1 MTPRADEYEQ
11 DSIDDDD
18 DDGLKEDMAALS
30 RACMLNDDEIQS
42 QEDPLLAT
50 GDAIVPFT
58 VTADSDSDEQSD
70 LECLKRVQSLYQPN
84 NGTLPPPQPTTAAFD
99 DDEDDFETVRAI
111 FKRFSAYDGGGREAW
126 DEGNQARC
134 LIGEQYVAKSSISN
148 SSDADELCPDSPLHV
163 NDAKLLIKPCG
174 FDESCENDAHLSSQL
189 PNKRSSFPPSA
200 QALIDAVKKNRAL
213 QKFLRSK
220 LIEIE
225 AKIEQNK
232 KLRDKVKLLK
242 DFQVS
247 CSKRTASALSLKKDP
262 RVQLIS
268 SKKPVA
274 TKKSKNKKVAM
285 CYGPDENSHVAN
297 YKMVLERFPLSLDR
311 KKWSNKEME
320 NLSKGIK
327 QQFQETVLQISVDRM
342 SSGYSPG
349 DANDMDSIIESIKDI
364 EITPVRIREFL
375 PKVNWDRLASMY
387 VAGRTGGECES
398 RWLNCEDPLI
408 NHGPWTLEEDRS
420 LLIIV
425 QEKGIR
431 NWFDIA
437 VSLATNRIPFQCLA
451 RFQRSLNSSMI
462 NSEWTEEEDAQ
473 LCSAVAYFGDS
484 NWQNVAS
491 VLERR
496 TGTQCS
502 NRWKKSICPVRKGSF
517 TPEEDE
523 RLTVAVMLF
532 GRKWN
537 QIAKYVPGR
546 IQSQCRERYLNS
558 LDPSLKWGGWT
569 EEEDLRLE
577 AAITKY
583 GYCWSKVAEDVP
595 PRTDSQCRKRW
606 KVICPEQVPLL
617 KEARKRQ
624 RSLLASNFVDRE
636 SERPVLTLNDFI
648 PLQMVVSPSNVGA
661 ESLQRKRKRQTRGVH
676 RKVKSKR
683 HAKRTQLCT
692 EEAKDAGLKE
702 ERPKR
707 HTKKG
712 PRCPDDVQ
720 DIVPKKEKP
729 KRHSK
734 KARICTEEVQY
745 KAAYSDKVKT
755 CGGGVP
761 FFVPSNIPKKMRS
774 KRRARKAQIL
784 PHKPCI
790 KSSETE
796 DGDDMTLACFLHNKS
811 KKKLS
816 KCTKNAS
823 QASSSS
829 KTKTVSKQVENQISC
844 GEQHRLSVSCAIDGT
859 KGLLM
864 QAEVDSSRQVRKLES
879 ANAARKPED
888 AHNLNGDNKDIPL
901 KFYVRKKKKL
911 SQATEGRGAF
921 SPSKLKQGST
931 LLHGNMPVIISDGSE
946 PSMSK
951 IVEDETVLHGGV
963 AEPTTIDVAEE
974 DAVLHGVVAEAEP
987 TTADV
992 VEEET
997 VLHGG
1002 VADAK
1007 PTNIDLEENNDLL
1020 ISFLL
1025 NKTKK
1030 QRRWINIR
1038 K

>member
-1 MTPRADEYEQ
+1 MKPRTDEYEQ
-11 DSIDDDD
+11 DNDDDND
-18 DDGLKEDMAALS
+18 DDGLKEDMAALA
-30 RACMLNDDEIQS
+30 RACMFNDDETQS
-42 QEDPLLAT
+42 QEDPLLAS

-84 NGTLPPPQPTTAAFD
+84 NGTLPPPQPTTATSD

-126 DEGNQARC
+126 DEENQASS
-134 LIGEQYVAKSSISN
+134 LIGEGYVAKTSISDN
-148 SSDADELCPDSPLHV
+148 SDTDELCPDSVLPD
-163 NDAKLLIKPCG
+163 NDSKLRIQPCG
-174 FDESCENDAHLSSQL
+174 FDESCENDVHLSSQL
-189 PNKRSSFPPSA
+189 PKKRSSFPPSA
-200 QALIDAVKKNRAL
+200 QAFVDALKKNRVL
-213 QKFLRSK
+213 QKFLRNK
-220 LIEIE
+220 LIDIE
-225 AKIEQNK
+225 AKIEENK
-232 KLRDKVKLLK
+232 RLRDKVKVLK

-262 RVQLIS
+262 CVQLIS
-268 SKKPVA
+268 SKKSVA
-274 TKKSKNKKVAM
+274 TNKSKSHNKKVSAM

-297 YKMVLERFPLSLDR
+297 YKMVLERFPHSLDR
-311 KKWSNKEME
+311 KKWSNKERE

-342 SSGYSPG
+342 SSGCSPG
-349 DANDMDSIIESIKDI
+349 DGNDMDSIIESVKGI
-364 EITPVRIREFL
+364 EITPARIREFL
-375 PKVNWDRLASMY
+375 TKVNWDRLASMY
-387 VAGRTGGECES
+387 VAGRTGVECES

-408 NHGPWTLEEDRS
+408 NHGPWTFEEDRS
-420 LLIIV
+420 LLSIV

-502 NRWKKSICPVRKGSF
+502 NRWKKSIFPVRKGSF
-517 TPEEDE
+517 TLEEDE

-546 IQSQCRERYLNS
+546 IQSQCRDRYVNS

-617 KEARKRQ
+617 QEARKRR

-636 SERPVLTLNDFI
+636 SERPALTLNDFI
-648 PLQMVVSPSNVGA
+648 PLQMVVSTSDVGA
-661 ESLQRKRKRQTRGVH
+661 ENLQRKRKRQTRGVPK
-676 RKVKSKR
+676 KVKSKK
-683 HAKRTQLCT
+683 HTKRTQLCT
-692 EEAKDAGLKE
+692 EEVQDAGLRE

-707 HTKKG
+707 HAKKRSFY
-712 PRCPDDVQ
+712 PEVVQ
-720 DIVPKKEKP
+720 NIVPKKEKP

-734 KARICTEEVQY
+734 KARICPDEDSITLACFLHNIS
-745 KAAYSDKVKT
+745 KKKLSKCTKNAISCCDKVK
-755 CGGGVP
+755 
-761 FFVPSNIPKKMRS
+761 
-774 KRRARKAQIL
+774 
-784 PHKPCI
+784 PCI
-790 KSSETE
+790 NSSETQ
-796 DGDDMTLACFLHNKS
+796 DGDSITLACFLHNKS

-844 GEQHRLSVSCAIDGT
+844 GEQHRLSLSCDIDGT
-859 KGLLM
+859 KDLLM
-864 QAEVDSSRQVRKLES
+864 QAEVDSSRQVRKLEI
-879 ANAARKPED
+879 ANAARKPD
-888 AHNLNGDNKDIPL
+888 MPL

-911 SQATEGRGAF
+911 SQANLGSGAC
-921 SPSKLKQGST
+921 SPSKLKKGST
-931 LLHGNMPVIISDGSE
+931 LLHGNKSIIISDGSE

-963 AEPTTIDVAEE
+963 AEAEPTTINVAEE
-974 DAVLHGVVAEAEP
+974 YAVLHGGVPEGEP
-987 TTADV
+987 TIVNV
-992 VEEET
+992 VEKET

-1007 PTNIDLEENNDLL
+1007 PTNIYLEENDDLL
-1020 ISFLL
+1020 ISFLQ

-1030 QRRWINIR
+1030 QRRRINIR

>member
-1 MTPRADEYEQ
+1 MTPRTDEYEQ
-11 DSIDDDD
+11 DNNDLNATTDDDD
-18 DDGLKEDMAALS
+18 DDDGGLKEDMAALA
-30 RACMLNDDEIQS
+30 RACMFNVDDETQF
-42 QEDPLLAT
+42 QEDPLLAS

-58 VTADSDSDEQSD
+58 VTTDSDSDEQND
-70 LECLKRVQSLYQPN
+70 LECLKRVQSLYQTN
-84 NGTLPPPQPTTAAFD
+84 KGTLPPPQPTTAASD
-99 DDEDDFETVRAI
+99 DDEDDIETVRAI

-126 DEGNQARC
+126 DEGNQNQASS
-134 LIGEQYVAKSSISN
+134 LIGDN
-148 SSDADELCPDSPLHV
+148 SDADELCPDSLLPD

-174 FDESCENDAHLSSQL
+174 FDESCENDADLSSKL
-189 PNKRSSFPPSA
+189 PKKRSSFPPSA
-200 QALIDAVKKNRAL
+200 QAFIDAVKKNRAL

-225 AKIEQNK
+225 AKIEENK

-247 CSKRTASALSLKKDP
+247 CSKRTASALSLKNDP

-268 SKKPVA
+268 SKKSVA
-274 TKKSKNKKVAM
+274 TNKSKVSAM

-311 KKWSNKEME
+311 KKWSNKERE

-327 QQFQETVLQISVDRM
+327 QQFQETMLQISVDRM
-342 SSGYSPG
+342 SSGC
-349 DANDMDSIIESIKDI
+349 NLHMDSIIESVKDI
-364 EITPVRIREFL
+364 EITPERIREFL
-375 PKVNWDRLASMY
+375 PKVNWHRLASMY

-425 QEKGIR
+425 QDKGIR

-502 NRWKKSICPVRKGSF
+502 NRWKKSICPMRKGSF

-546 IQSQCRERYLNS
+546 IQSQCRDRYLNS

-617 KEARKRQ
+617 QEARKRQ

-636 SERPVLTLNDFI
+636 SERP
-648 PLQMVVSPSNVGA
+648 LQMVVVSPSDVGA
-661 ESLQRKRKRQTRGVH
+661 ENLQRKRKRQTSGVPK
-676 RKVKSKR
+676 KVKSKK
-683 HAKRTQLCT
+683 HAKRTQLVT
-692 EEAKDAGLKE
+692 KEVQDVGLRKE
-702 ERPKR
+702 RSKR
-707 HTKKG
+707 HAKK
-712 PRCPDDVQ
+712 RSSCSKDVQ

-734 KARICTEEVQY
+734 KARICPEEVQY

-755 CGGGVP
+755 CGGSAP
-761 FFVPSNIPKKMRS
+761 FLVPSNIPKKRRS
-774 KRRARKAQIL
+774 KRRARKAQIRPEEVDGDNITL
-784 PHKPCI
+784 ACFLQKIKPCI
-790 KSSETE
+790 KSSETQDGNKVKPCMKSSE
-796 DGDDMTLACFLHNKS
+796 TQDGDNITLACFLHNKS

-823 QASSSS
+823 QGSSSS

-844 GEQHRLSVSCAIDGT
+844 GEQHRLSLSCDIDGT
-859 KGLLM
+859 KDLLM
-864 QAEVDSSRQVRKLES
+864 QAEVDSNRQVRKLES
-879 ANAARKPED
+879 AANAARKPED
-888 AHNLNGDNKDIPL
+888 AHNLNGDNQDRPL
-901 KFYVRKKKKL
+901 KFYVRKRKKL
-911 SQATEGRGAF
+911 SQAIEGRGAC
-921 SPSKLKQGST
+921 SPSKLKNGS
-931 LLHGNMPVIISDGSE
+931 
-946 PSMSK
+946 
-951 IVEDETVLHGGV
+951 
-963 AEPTTIDVAEE
+963 A
-974 DAVLHGVVAEAEP
+974 
-987 TTADV
+987 
-992 VEEET
+992 
-997 VLHGG
+997 
-1002 VADAK
+1002 
-1007 PTNIDLEENNDLL
+1007 
-1020 ISFLL
+1020 
-1025 NKTKK
+1025 
-1030 QRRWINIR
+1030 
-1038 K
+1038 

>member
-1 MTPRADEYEQ
+1 MKPRTDEYEQ
-11 DSIDDDD
+11 DYNDDDD
-18 DDGLKEDMAALS
+18 DDDLKEDMAALA
-30 RACMLNDDEIQS
+30 RACMFNDDETQS
-42 QEDPLLAT
+42 QEDPLLAS

-58 VTADSDSDEQSD
+58 VTADSDSDQQSD
-70 LECLKRVQSLYQPN
+70 LECLKRS
-84 NGTLPPPQPTTAAFD
+84 AASD

-126 DEGNQARC
+126 DEGNQA
-134 LIGEQYVAKSSISN
+134 SISDN
-148 SSDADELCPDSPLHV
+148 SDADELCPDSLLPD
-163 NDAKLLIKPCG
+163 NDSKLLIQPCG
-174 FDESCENDAHLSSQL
+174 FDERRIELSR
-189 PNKRSSFPPSA
+189 N
-200 QALIDAVKKNRAL
+200 
-213 QKFLRSK
+213 FL
-220 LIEIE
+220 
-225 AKIEQNK
+225 
-232 KLRDKVKLLK
+232 D
-242 DFQVS
+242 VS
-247 CSKRTASALSLKKDP
+247 CSKRMARALSLKKDQC
-262 RVQLIS
+262 VQLIS
-268 SKKPVA
+268 SKKSVA
-274 TKKSKNKKVAM
+274 TNKSKSNKKVSAM

-297 YKMVLERFPLSLDR
+297 YKMVLERFPHSLDR
-311 KKWSNKEME
+311 KKWSNKERE

-342 SSGYSPG
+342 SSGCSPG
-349 DANDMDSIIESIKDI
+349 DANDMDSIIESVKGI

-375 PKVNWDRLASMY
+375 PKVNWNRLASMY
-387 VAGRTGGECES
+387 VAGHTGVECES

-462 NSEWTEEEDAQ
+462 NSEWTKEEDTQ

-484 NWQNVAS
+484 NWQNVVS

-517 TPEEDE
+517 TLEEDK

-546 IQSQCRERYLNS
+546 IQSQCRDRYLNS

-617 KEARKRQ
+617 QEARKRQ

-636 SERPVLTLNDFI
+636 SERPALTLNDFI
-648 PLQMVVSPSNVGA
+648 PLQMVVSPSDVGA
-661 ESLQRKRKRQTRGVH
+661 ENLQRKRKRQTSGVPK
-676 RKVKSKR
+676 KVKSKK

-692 EEAKDAGLKE
+692 EEVQDAGLREK
-702 ERPKR
+702 RPKR
-707 HTKKG
+707 HAKKG
-712 PRCPDDVQ
+712 SFCPEDVQ

-734 KARICTEEVQY
+734 KARICPEELQY

-774 KRRARKAQIL
+774 KRRARKAESRPEEVENISCSDKV
-784 PHKPCI
+784 KPCI
-790 KSSETE
+790 KSSETQ
-796 DGDDMTLACFLHNKS
+796 DGDSMTLAGFLHNKS

-844 GEQHRLSVSCAIDGT
+844 GEQHRFSLSCDIDGT
-859 KGLLM
+859 KDLLM
-864 QAEVDSSRQVRKLES
+864 QVEVDSSRQVRKLES
-879 ANAARKPED
+879 ADAARKPDD
-888 AHNLNGDNKDIPL
+888 AHNLNGDKQDMPL

-911 SQATEGRGAF
+911 SQATLVRGAC
-921 SPSKLKQGST
+921 SPSKLKEGST
-931 LLHGNMPVIISDGSE
+931 LLHGNKSTINSDGRE
-946 PSMSK
+946 PIHVK
-951 IVEDETVLHGGV
+951 
-963 AEPTTIDVAEE
+963 
-974 DAVLHGVVAEAEP
+974 
-987 TTADV
+987 
-992 VEEET
+992 
-997 VLHGG
+997 
-1002 VADAK
+1002 
-1007 PTNIDLEENNDLL
+1007 NC
-1020 ISFLL
+1020 
-1025 NKTKK
+1025 
-1030 QRRWINIR
+1030 
-1038 K
+1038 